1 MDIILIQDVKS
12 LGKKG
17 EIVKVSDGYA
27 RNFILPKKLG
37 LEANAKN
44 LNDLKL
50 QKAAQAKL
58 EKEQLEAA
66 QELGKKIDG
75 STVTIRIKT
84 GENGRVFGSVSV
96 KEIAEAMQEQ
106 LGLTIDKKKISL
118 ANPIRNEGTFTASVK
133 LHPQVT
139 SELTVKVE
147 GN

>member
-75 STVTIRIKT
+75 SAVTIRIKT

-106 LGLTIDKKKISL
+106 LGLTIDK
-118 ANPIRNEGTFTASVK
+118 NEGTFTASVK